1 MSIKYTLSVIMLAS
15 LVACGGGGGGSPGSD
30 VASPTRLPVNGIVLS
45 ADLAPANLSC
55 TDYVEYDTGN
65 GRLTNNVWN
74 KQAAGTFPY
83 AQCITA
89 KGPLSAK
96 VYGWSWNWPA
106 NSGSV
111 FAYPEIV
118 YGWKP
123 WNGGSSNVPTLPIR
137 VSAITTLRF
146 SYDLTVTTNGKHNVS
161 TSMWLTSNGA
171 TSNKPDSSHITTEFM
186 IWTDGYDF
194 HPAGNLAAI
203 YTTQTGT
210 QYEVWFDPYQTDASG
225 QNANVWKYV
234 AYRAVVPSLTPT
246 IDLKLILQD
255 AVTRGYVS
263 ATDYVSNVELGNE
276 IMSSS
281 GQTWINSISLV
292 AQ

>member
-1 MSIKYTLSVIMLAS
+1 MSIKYALSATMLAA
-15 LVACGGGGGGSPGSD
+15 LVACGGGGGGGN
-30 VASPTRLPVNGIVLS
+30 VAIDRTVSTTPAQGIILS
-45 ADLAPANLSC
+45 ADPAPTNLSC
-55 TDYVEYDTGN
+55 TDYAEYDTGN
-65 GRLTNNVWN
+65 GRLANNVWN
-74 KQAAGTFPY
+74 KQAVGAFPY
-83 AQCITA
+83 TQCITT

-96 VYGWSWNWPA
+96 IFGWSWNWPA

-123 WNGGSSNVPTLPIR
+123 WNGGTSNVSALPIR

-146 SYDLTVTTNGKHNVS
+146 SYDLTVITNGKHNVS
-161 TSMWLTSNGA
+161 TSMWLTSSGA
-171 TSNKPDSSHITTEFM
+171 TSNNPDASHITTEFM

-194 HPAGNLAAI
+194 QPAGNLAAI

-210 QYEVWFDPYQTDASG
+210 QYEVWFDAHQTDASN
-225 QNANVWKYV
+225 QNTNVWKYV

-246 IDLKLILQD
+246 IDLKLILKD

-263 ATDYVSNVELGNE
+263 DSDYVANVELGNE
-276 IMSSS
+276 VMSGT